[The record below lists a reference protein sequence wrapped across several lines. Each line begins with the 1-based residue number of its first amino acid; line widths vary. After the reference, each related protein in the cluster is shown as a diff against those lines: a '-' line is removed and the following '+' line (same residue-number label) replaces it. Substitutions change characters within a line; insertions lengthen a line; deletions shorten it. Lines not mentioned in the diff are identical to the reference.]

1 MTGAVVSF
9 VWGKFELDTKW
20 GLFGDQHLYE
30 MVPGFLLGLLAA
42 IVVSLVTPAP
52 SKEVTDTYDEML
64 RLHRSPRTDEELAA
78 KA

>member
-1 MTGAVVSF
+1 M
-9 VWGKFELDTKW
+9 
-20 GLFGDQHLYE
+20 
-30 MVPGFLLGLLAA
+30 PGFLLGLLAA